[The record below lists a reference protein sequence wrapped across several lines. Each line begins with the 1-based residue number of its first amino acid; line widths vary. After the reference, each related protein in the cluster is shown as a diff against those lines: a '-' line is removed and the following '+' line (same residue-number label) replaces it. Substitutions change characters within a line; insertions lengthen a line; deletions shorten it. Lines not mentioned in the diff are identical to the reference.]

1 MITIIITYFIL
12 KAIGNDGDKFVSA
25 RNGCILLFLIFNF
38 RKTLELNIKILDIFA
53 YINIVI
59 LIILELYRIIKY
71 KQIL

>member
-1 MITIIITYFIL
+1 MITLIITYFIL
-12 KAIGNDGDKFVSA
+12 KAVGNDGDKFVSA
-25 RNGCILLFLIFNF
+25 RNVCILLVLIFNF

-53 YINIVI
+53 YINIGI